1 MVTKRPQARL
11 NSENL
16 QLERWSL
23 WCDGIRDTSN
33 ILVQIS
39 FFSLKTIITFSLTLH
54 LTLTLHPRRTLVRK
68 LNVVSR
74 KNDTNLEA
82 LAGFVQDERD

>member
-1 MVTKRPQARL
+1 MKVVTKRPQARL

-16 QLERWSL
+16 QLELWSL

-39 FFSLKTIITFSLTLH
+39 FFSPQNNNNIFFNTQFNSNTPS
-54 LTLTLHPRRTLVRK
+54 
-68 LNVVSR
+68 
-74 KNDTNLEA
+74 
-82 LAGFVQDERD
+82 